1 MKNVKQIKRA
11 SPIPFYGA
19 AAVIALYALVFPLY
33 RLVDYLIL
41 LAVGAAAVFGLRLVF
56 KGTVETVELP
66 AEPISTGDADIDA
79 LLREGE
85 IAVAEMKKL
94 HDAIAEPS
102 VRSEIAAIIDVT
114 DKIFKDVIDDPTDY
128 RAVRRFADF
137 YLPTTMKLLYAY
149 ERFGRG
155 GATGES
161 IDATLARIEDALRQI
176 HASYEKQYDALFKNQ
191 ALDIETDI
199 MVLEA
204 LLKRDGLL
212 ASEFAV

>member
-1 MKNVKQIKRA
+1 MKHVRRP
-11 SPIPFYGA
+11 SPIPFYGSA
-19 AAVIALYALVFPLY
+19 VVIALYALIFPMY
-33 RLVDYLIL
+33 RIFDYSMMCIAGMAALIVL
-41 LAVGAAAVFGLRLVF
+41 SMIFGPEI
-56 KGTVETVELP
+56 ETIVLP
-66 AEPISTGDADIDA
+66 VEPITTGDANIDA

-85 IAVAEMKKL
+85 TAVAEMKKL

-102 VRSEIAAIIDVT
+102 VRAEIVALIDIT

-128 RAVRRFADF
+128 KAVRRFADF

-155 GATGES
+155 GVTGGEH
-161 IDATLARIEDALRQI
+161 IDATLARIEDALQQI

-204 LLKRDGLL
+204 LLKKDGLL
-212 ASEFAV
+212 GSEFAV

>member
-1 MKNVKQIKRA
+1 MKKHIKHP
-11 SPIPFYGA
+11 SPIPLYGA
-19 AAVIALYALVFPLY
+19 AAAFVLYALIFPMYNWTHYSLIITAG
-33 RLVDYLIL
+33 LVVCVIL
-41 LAVGAAAVFGLRLVF
+41 RAIFPDR
-56 KGTVETVELP
+56 VEVIEVP
-66 AEPISTGDADIDA
+66 ASPVTTGDADIDA

-94 HDAIAEPS
+94 HDAIAEQS

-161 IDATLARIEDALRQI
+161 IDATLARIEEALRQI

>member
-1 MKNVKQIKRA
+1 MKKVKRHPSA
-11 SPIPFYGA
+11 IPLYGA
-19 AAVIALYALVFPLY
+19 AAAFVLYALIFPMYNWTHYSLIITAG
-33 RLVDYLIL
+33 LVVCVIL
-41 LAVGAAAVFGLRLVF
+41 RAIFPDR
-56 KGTVETVELP
+56 VEVIEVP
-66 AEPISTGDADIDA
+66 AESVTTGDADIDA

-94 HDAIAEPS
+94 HDAIAEQS

-161 IDATLARIEDALRQI
+161 IDATLARIEEALRQI